1 MQFTS
6 LLAILAS
13 SVLAADS
20 VEVVAKAAG
29 LTSLLDAIAK
39 VGLTETVLGLKN
51 VTIFAPTNQAFAD
64 VTAFAAKN
72 NLTITDDLL
81 KTILTLH
88 ILPAVVPASAI
99 LSAHAPITATAL
111 SKTNITAIAKD
122 GAVLVS
128 GPGNS
133 VPAKVVNADVAVS
146 QGVVHVID
154 TVLLPDL
161 SNVPA
166 STPTPKPILNSA
178 ISGSVAYAS
187 IAASI
192 CVIFAL

>member
-1 MQFTS
+1 MQVIS
-6 LLAILAS
+6 LIAAILAS
-13 SVLAADS
+13 SVAAQSS
-20 VEVVAKAAG
+20 VEVVAKTAG

-39 VGLTETVLGLKN
+39 VGLTETVLGLKG
-51 VTIFAPTNQAFAD
+51 VTIFAPTNQAFSD

-88 ILPAVVPASAI
+88 ILPTVVPASAI
-99 LSAHAPITATAL
+99 ISAHAPITATAL
-111 SKTNITAIAKD
+111 SKTNITAVAKD
-122 GAVLVS
+122 GSVLIS

-133 VPAKVVNADVAVS
+133 APAKVVQADVAVS

-161 SNVPA
+161 SKVATTPA
-166 STPTPKPILNSA
+166 TSPVLNSA
-178 ISGSVAYAS
+178 VSGTVAYAS

-192 CVIFAL
+192 CVLFAF